1 MKLAVVTD
9 STAYLDQEEIDKY
22 DIRVMS
28 LPVIIDGT
36 TYHEGIDITTEEF
49 YEKLA
54 NASEFP
60 TTSQPAIGD
69 WLSLFESLKQEG
81 YDGAIVI
88 NLASTISGTVNTVA
102 GLDSMIDDFKVY
114 GYDSKITVRLMG
126 HLVMKAAQLVKKGE
140 SIDNIIKVLDELSAT
155 IDECFIV
162 DDLQN
167 LVRGGR
173 LSNASAFI
181 GTMLKIKPLLTFD
194 DETNQ
199 IVPFEKVRSMKK
211 AMQRAEI
218 LFAQAKEA
226 ADYPLCAMVIQG
238 NDKEAGQAWHDKL
251 QKEYPDMCI
260 EFSYIGPVIGAHL
273 GKGALA
279 LAWLRDPDSL

>member
-9 STAYLDQEEIDKY
+9 STAYLSQEEIDKY
-22 DIRVMS
+22 DIKVVS
-28 LPVIIDGT
+28 IPVIIDGV
-36 TYHEGIDITTEEF
+36 TYREGVDITTEEF
-49 YEKLA
+49 YEKLTTS
-54 NASEFP
+54 SEFP
-60 TTSQPAIGD
+60 TTSQPAVGV
-69 WLSLFESLKQEG
+69 WLSLFDKLKVEG
-81 YDGAIVI
+81 YDGAFVI
-88 NLASTISGTVNTVA
+88 NLASTISGTVSTVA
-102 GLDSMIDDFKVY
+102 SLNDMVEDFEVY

-126 HLVMKAAQLVKKGE
+126 HMVMKAAQMAQAGLDITE
-140 SIDNIIKVLDELSAT
+140 IIKTLDVLSAT
-155 IDECFIV
+155 VDECFIV

-194 DETNQ
+194 NETNH

-211 AMQRAEI
+211 AMQRAET
-218 LFAQAKEA
+218 LFAEAKSQ
-226 ADYPLCAMVIQG
+226 ADYPLRAIVIQG
-238 NDKEAGQAWHDKL
+238 NDEVTGKAWHDEL
-251 QKEYPDMCI
+251 QKKYPDMLI
-260 EFSYIGPVIGAHL
+260 EYSYIGPVIGAHL

>member
-9 STAYLDQEEIDKY
+9 STAYLSQEEIDKY
-22 DIRVMS
+22 DIKVVPI
-28 LPVIIDGT
+28 PVIIDGV
-36 TYHEGIDITTEEF
+36 TYREGVDITTEEF
-49 YEKLA
+49 YDKLMTS
-54 NASEFP
+54 SEFP
-60 TTSQPAIGD
+60 TTSQPSLGT
-69 WLSLFESLKQEG
+69 WLTLMDSLKEAG
-81 YDGAIVI
+81 YEGAIVI

-102 GLDSMIDDFKVY
+102 SLNDMVDNFNVY

-126 HLVMKAAQLVKKGE
+126 HMVMKAAKMAQADHDISE
-140 SIDNIIKVLDELSAT
+140 IIATLDKLSAT
-155 IDECFIV
+155 VDECFIV

-226 ADYPLCAMVIQG
+226 ADYPLRAMVIQG

-251 QKEYPDMCI
+251 QKEYPDMRI

>member
-9 STAYLDQEEIDKY
+9 STAYLSQEEIDKY
-22 DIRVMS
+22 DIKVVS
-28 LPVIIDGT
+28 IPVIIDGI
-36 TYHEGIDITTEEF
+36 TYREGVDITTDEF
-49 YEKLA
+49 YEKLTTS
-54 NASEFP
+54 SEFP
-60 TTSQPAIGD
+60 TTSQPAVGV
-69 WLSLFESLKQEG
+69 WLSLFDKLKVEG
-81 YDGAIVI
+81 YDGALVI
-88 NLASTISGTVNTVA
+88 NLASTISGTVSTVA
-102 GLDSMIDDFKVY
+102 SLNDMVEDFEVY

-126 HLVMKAAQLVKKGE
+126 HMVMKAAQMAQAGLDITE
-140 SIDNIIKVLDELSAT
+140 IIKTLDVLSAT
-155 IDECFIV
+155 VDECFIV

-194 DETNQ
+194 NETNH

-211 AMQRAEI
+211 AMQRAET
-218 LFAQAKEA
+218 LFAEAKSQAN
-226 ADYPLCAMVIQG
+226 YPLRAIVIQG
-238 NDKEAGQAWHDKL
+238 NDEVTGKAWHDEL
-251 QKEYPDMCI
+251 QKKYPDMLI
-260 EFSYIGPVIGAHL
+260 EYSYIGPVIGAHL

>member
-9 STAYLDQEEIDKY
+9 STAYLSQEEIDKY
-22 DIRVMS
+22 DIKIVS
-28 LPVIIDGT
+28 IPVIIDGI
-36 TYHEGIDITTEEF
+36 TYREGVDITTEEF
-49 YEKLA
+49 YEKLTTS
-54 NASEFP
+54 SEFP
-60 TTSQPAIGD
+60 TTSQPAVGV
-69 WLSLFESLKQEG
+69 WLSLFDKLKVEG
-81 YDGAIVI
+81 YDGALVI
-88 NLASTISGTVNTVA
+88 NLASTISGTVSTVA
-102 GLDSMIDDFKVY
+102 SLNDMVEDFEVY

-126 HLVMKAAQLVKKGE
+126 HMVMKAAQMAQAGLDITE
-140 SIDNIIKVLDELSAT
+140 IIKTLDVLSAT
-155 IDECFIV
+155 VDECFIV

-194 DETNQ
+194 NETNH

-211 AMQRAEI
+211 AMQRAET
-218 LFAQAKEA
+218 LFAEAKSQ
-226 ADYPLCAMVIQG
+226 ADYPLRAIVIQG
-238 NDKEAGQAWHDKL
+238 NDEVTGKAWHDEL
-251 QKEYPDMCI
+251 QKKYPDMLI
-260 EFSYIGPVIGAHL
+260 EYSYIGPVIGAHL

>member
-9 STAYLDQEEIDKY
+9 STAYLSQEEIDKY
-22 DIRVMS
+22 DIKVVS
-28 LPVIIDGT
+28 IPVIIDGV
-36 TYHEGIDITTEEF
+36 TYREGVDITTEEF
-49 YEKLA
+49 YEKLTTS
-54 NASEFP
+54 SEFP
-60 TTSQPAIGD
+60 TTSQPAVGV
-69 WLSLFESLKQEG
+69 WLSLFDKLKVEG
-81 YDGAIVI
+81 YDGALVI
-88 NLASTISGTVNTVA
+88 NLASTISGTVSTVA
-102 GLDSMIDDFKVY
+102 SLNDMVEDFEVY

-126 HLVMKAAQLVKKGE
+126 HMVMKAAQMAQAGLDITE
-140 SIDNIIKVLDELSAT
+140 IIKTLDVLSAT
-155 IDECFIV
+155 VDECFIV

-194 DETNQ
+194 NETNH

-211 AMQRAEI
+211 AMQRAET
-218 LFAQAKEA
+218 LFAEAKSQ
-226 ADYPLCAMVIQG
+226 ADYPLRAIVIQG
-238 NDKEAGQAWHDKL
+238 NDEVTGKAWHDEL
-251 QKEYPDMCI
+251 QKKYPDMLI
-260 EFSYIGPVIGAHL
+260 EYSYIGPVIGAHL